1 MDKQVIQSTGFRNIT
16 DENGNI
22 TGFQF
27 KVRLPYYRGLWLSQI
42 IPGTLYVDG
51 EKFDRKDLLWD
62 FDGDTFTY
70 DELHEIN
77 EYHWM
82 PNRPVT
88 LKVAKE
94 GGLSQGYHD
103 LKLGMSFTSSY
114 MPPFLE
120 SEESLNPD
128 SEMPVYMPEFGKH
141 VNERRL
147 LIV

>member
-1 MDKQVIQSTGFRNIT
+1 MDQQVIQSTGFRNIT
-16 DENGNI
+16 DEQGNI

-51 EKFDRKDLLWD
+51 EKYDRKELLWD

-70 DELHEIN
+70 EELQEIN

-94 GGLSQGYHD
+94 GGLAQGYHD
-103 LKLGMSFTSSY
+103 LKLGFSFTSSY
-114 MPPFLE
+114 MPPMLE
-120 SEESLNPD
+120 SEESLDPD
-128 SEMPVYMPEFGKH
+128 KEMMIYMPEFGKH

>member
-1 MDKQVIQSTGFRNIT
+1 MDKQVIQSTGFRNTT
-16 DENGNI
+16 DENGTI
-22 TGFQF
+22 TGFQL
-27 KVRLPYYRGLWLSQI
+27 KVKLPYYRGLWLSQI
-42 IPGTLYVDG
+42 IPGDLTIDG
-51 EKFDRKDLLWD
+51 EVFGPSDILWD

-70 DELHEIN
+70 EELKEIN

-88 LKVAKE
+88 WKIAKE
-94 GGLSQGYHD
+94 GGLATGFHD
-103 LKLGMSFTSSY
+103 IKLGLSFTSSY

-120 SEESLNPD
+120 SEESLNPNK
-128 SEMPVYMPEFGKH
+128 EMPVYMPEFGKH